1 MDKLTVSSH
10 FVVAALRGAK
20 NLNRDVTPLL
30 ADANIDPELLKE
42 PGARIT
48 GRQYTQLMQQ
58 LWLTLGDEFMGFA
71 AHHSKPGTFATMC
84 YLTIHC
90 RTLKSVYKRARAFYG
105 LFDYPITMALSIEGE
120 QAKLTISS
128 ESDLNDPDH
137 FLQESLLVIWHRFS
151 CWLIGKRIILDEAR
165 FNYSRPSHH
174 EEYRHLFYCPLKFNQ
189 PQTEI
194 RFNKRFLKM
203 SITKDEQTLKEFL
216 TSSPADL
223 LARPDDRQ
231 SYTARI
237 RAIIGSD
244 LSEDLPD
251 FDRIANRLHMSPQ
264 TLRRRLKEENTS
276 YQEIKD
282 HLRRDQ
288 AIYYLSRNDYP
299 INEIAH
305 LIGFTEPSTFHR
317 AFKKWTGLTPGA
329 YRQGERVDETE

>member
-1 MDKLTVSSH
+1 MNKLTVSTH
-10 FVVAALRGAK
+10 FVIAALQGAK
-20 NLNRDVTPLL
+20 CKKKEIASLL
-30 ADANIDPELLKE
+30 ADAKIDMTLLNQ

-48 GRQYTQLMQQ
+48 GRQYTYLMQQ
-58 LWLTLGDEFMGFA
+58 LWLTLEDEFMGFTE
-71 AHHSKPGTFATMC
+71 HPSKPGTFATMC

-90 RTLKSVYKRARAFYG
+90 RTLESVYKRAYAFYQ
-105 LFDYPITMALSIEGE
+105 LFDKPISMDLQIEGD
-120 QAKLTISS
+120 QAILRIKTES
-128 ESDLNDPDH
+128 ELFDPDH

-151 CWLIGKRIILDEAR
+151 CWLTGKRILLDKAQ
-165 FNYSRPSHH
+165 FNYPQPTHH
-174 EEYRHLFYCPLKFNQ
+174 NEYRHLFHCPLVFNQ
-189 PQTEI
+189 PHTEI
-194 RFNKRFLKM
+194 RFHKRFLQLKVV
-203 SITKDEQTLKEFL
+203 KDELTLKEFL
-216 TSSPADL
+216 KSSPADL

-237 RAIIGSD
+237 RTLISID
-244 LSEDLPD
+244 LSNELPD
-251 FDRIANRLHMSPQ
+251 FEHVAEKIHLSPQ

-288 AIYYLSRNDYP
+288 AIYFLSRNDYP

-329 YRQGERVDETE
+329 YRQGERVEETV

>member
-1 MDKLTVSSH
+1 MDKLTISSH

-20 NLNRDVTPLL
+20 N
-30 ADANIDPELLKE
+30 ANIDISPLLKDVE
-42 PGARIT
+42 IDPTLLEKTGARIT

-58 LWLTLGDEFMGFA
+58 LWLTLDDEFMGFSS
-71 AHHSKPGTFATMC
+71 HHSKPGTFATMC
-84 YLTIHC
+84 YLIIHC
-90 RTLKSVYKRARAFYG
+90 HSLESVYKRAQAFYG
-105 LFDYPITMALSIEGE
+105 LFDAPITMHLTQTSDQAILSIV
-120 QAKLTISS
+120 S
-128 ESDLNDPDH
+128 EAMLNDPDH
-137 FLQESLLVIWHRFS
+137 FLQESLLVIWHRLS
-151 CWLIGKRIILDEAR
+151 CWLTGQRIILDEAC
-165 FNYSRPSHH
+165 FNYPCPAHVD
-174 EEYRHLFYCPLKFNQ
+174 EYRHLFYCPLKFDQ
-189 PQTEI
+189 PRTEI
-194 RFNKRFLKM
+194 RFKKRFLQLP
-203 SITKDEQTLKEFL
+203 IVKDELALKEFL
-216 TSSPADL
+216 KSSPQDL

-237 RAIIGSD
+237 RAIIGND
-244 LSEDLPD
+244 LSQDLPD
-251 FDRIANRLHMSPQ
+251 FDHIASDMHLSPQ

-329 YRQGERVDETE
+329 YRQGERAEDSF